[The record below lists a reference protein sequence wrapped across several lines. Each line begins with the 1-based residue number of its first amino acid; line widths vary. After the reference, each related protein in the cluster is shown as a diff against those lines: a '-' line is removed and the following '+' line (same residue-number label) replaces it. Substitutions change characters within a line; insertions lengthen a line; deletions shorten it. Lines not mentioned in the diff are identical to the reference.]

1 MEIFDCV
8 SAVAR
13 PLHDFGDEFMSDDAT
28 AALGLRAGFAPG
40 RGFYCRGRF
49 GVLGEAPAS
58 VVQAVQ
64 GFLGPGLVVAGWVAG
79 RQVMP
84 AEEAAACYAG
94 AVRTWGRAHVPADV
108 DVEHFNR
115 LARRLIDAA
124 DADGLPLFAGWRAQ
138 PVPRDDPVG
147 AAMQRVHV
155 LREHRGACHL
165 AAVRLSG
172 LSAREAM
179 VVNLGVEQAARY
191 GWRDAPPAAADLAP
205 RWQRAER
212 LTDELQA
219 PLYAALTGGQRAEF
233 VRLVDALTG
242 TGPPDRTAG
251 APTGTGRGDWS
262 WPCSSLMRAVRP
274 PSTPRPTSHRPP
286 RRAATCAWGQ
296 DAGCCSVRCSPPR
309 AGPWSWATA
318 AS

>member
-1 MEIFDCV
+1 MEILDCV

-28 AALGLRAGFAPG
+28 AAVGLRAGFAPG

-64 GFLGPGLVVAGWVAG
+64 GFLGPDLVTVGWLAG
-79 RQVMP
+79 RPVMP
-84 AEEAAACYAG
+84 PEEAAACYAQ
-94 AVRTWGRAHVPADV
+94 AVRTWGRANIPAHA

-115 LARRLIDAA
+115 LAQRLIDAA

-138 PVPRDDPVG
+138 PVPDDDPVG

-165 AAVRLSG
+165 TAVRLSG

-179 VVNLGVEQAARY
+179 VVNLGVERATHY
-191 GWRDAPPAAADLAP
+191 GWREPRPVAATMASRRLG
-205 RWQRAER
+205 AER

-219 PLYAALTGGQRAEF
+219 PLYATLTARERTEFAEHVAALTS
-233 VRLVDALTG
+233 
-242 TGPPDRTAG
+242 
-251 APTGTGRGDWS
+251 AP
-262 WPCSSLMRAVRP
+262 
-274 PSTPRPTSHRPP
+274 
-286 RRAATCAWGQ
+286 
-296 DAGCCSVRCSPPR
+296 
-309 AGPWSWATA
+309 